1 MADRA
6 KVTSIEALESFRTS
20 LLVYLEKAGN
30 ALDEI
35 SEEVRRTK
43 GWLDHDRRDYWQ
55 REVGRR
61 TKVLEQ
67 RQQEL
72 FSARISGLAD
82 ATQVQQMAVQKAR
95 RELQAAED
103 RLRQVRR
110 WVRQYDSRVDPL
122 AREVEKL
129 RQVLGQEMVQAGTV
143 LRETVRTLDAYA
155 GLQVRPA
162 ASGHQAATPG
172 EGRTEAEIEGEE
184 ERS

>member
-6 KVTSIEALESFRTS
+6 KVTSIEAVESFRTR

-43 GWLDHDRRDYWQ
+43 GWLDHDRRDFWQ
-55 REVGRR
+55 RETVRR
-61 TKVLEQ
+61 AKVLEQ

-72 FSARISGLAD
+72 FSARISGLAE

-129 RQVLGQEMVQAGTV
+129 RGVLGQEMRQAEIV
-143 LRETVRTLDAYA
+143 LRETVRILDAYA
-155 GLQVRPA
+155 GVPLRPVTSGGRA
-162 ASGHQAATPG
+162 A
-172 EGRTEAEIEGEE
+172 EAEVEPTDAAAAGK
-184 ERS
+184 ERGP